1 MKPSRERE
9 ETIGMKTGI
18 LPYEHKLTG
27 RLADV
32 PANRLKWP
40 LDKIP
45 PAGTVGDLE
54 RDDHLILY
62 PRSRYFLD
70 PRPGVKCRISI
81 LIAEPFA
88 VHRRNYLAAIA
99 MQWRFHRIITHRPA
113 MTRRARNALV
123 MPFGGAWVDP
133 DLEAHQDKKR
143 HMSLIASAKR
153 ELEGHAL
160 RHEIADWCTSNGKD
174 VDLLG
179 LADRP
184 IDTKEEGLSP
194 YRYSII
200 IENSR
205 EQGYFTEKL
214 VDCLLCRTLPIYWGA
229 PDIDRFFDTE
239 GMLVCNSAED
249 IRSAIET
256 ATTELYAAKLPAIE
270 ANRNRAL
277 AFADYEKNAAQALLQ
292 NEE

>member
-1 MKPSRERE
+1 MK
-9 ETIGMKTGI
+9 IGI
-18 LPYEHKLTG
+18 LPYEHKLRG

-32 PANRLKWP
+32 RLDQLKWP
-40 LDKIP
+40 LGTSP
-45 PAGTVGDLE
+45 VSGTVGDLE

-70 PRPGVKCRISI
+70 PRPGVTCRVSM

-99 MQWRFHRIITHRPA
+99 LQGRFHRIITHRPA
-113 MTRRARNALV
+113 MTRWTRNALV

-133 DLEAHQDKKR
+133 TNETGRDKSR

-160 RHEIADWCTSNGKD
+160 RHEIADWCASGGWE

-179 LADRP
+179 LAYRR
-184 IDTKEEGLSP
+184 IETKEEGLSP
-194 YRYSII
+194 YRYSIV

-205 EQGYFTEKL
+205 EHGYFTEKL
-214 VDCLLCRTLPIYWGA
+214 VDCLLCRTVPIYWGA
-229 PDIDRFFDTE
+229 PDIDRFFDTD
-239 GMLVCNSAED
+239 GMLVCHSAEE

-256 ATTELYAAKLPAIE
+256 ATAEQYAARLPAIE
-270 ANRNRAL
+270 ANRERAL
-277 AFADYEKNAAQALLQ
+277 AFTDYEKNAAQSLLKQ
-292 NEE
+292 TTR